1 MPTRQDRPVDSAVC
15 DDDGRGGAQNPSGRT
30 PDSHENALSELLT
43 QLAKDNSTLRGIQFE
58 SIVRFWLQADPVYA
72 PQVGR
77 IWRWEQWPGADGP
90 DMGVDLVVETV
101 TGALWAVQCKGYAAT
116 SSVTKAGIDS
126 FLSASATGEF
136 ARRLLVMSTDQL
148 ARNAHRAVLK
158 QSTPVT
164 VVGLAQLEAS
174 PVRWPK
180 TLAALHVADPAA
192 SLRSARRALRE
203 HQLTAV
209 DDVVVELD
217 RQLAL
222 GGSARACLVMA
233 CGSGKTLTCHG
244 IAERIGARRTLVL
257 VPSLALMS
265 QTLREWSAQSTG
277 HIHPIA
283 VCSDDTVAKAAG
295 DDADISAAELAIPV
309 LTDVRELA
317 ARIQAAASDAR
328 PLVVFSTYHSSPAV
342 AEAQRLLAAAG
353 APAPFD
359 LAVADEAHYLAGRCP
374 PAFST
379 ILDDDRIT
387 ATRRVFATA
396 TPKVVHPWVAARAKQ
411 SDLSVTS
418 MSDKAI
424 FGPVAHRLSFAE
436 AIDLKLLAEYQVLV
450 LGVDPDDTADNAA
463 AALSDRHFVDAAG
476 RIVDA
481 TAFAALVATG
491 RAFRERNVRTAL
503 SFHTTVFRA
512 REFASLLGD
521 LDAIAPAASPGPI
534 NAAHVSGAMPSS
546 QRARLIR
553 QLAAT
558 GTPDGAERA
567 LLANARCLTAGV
579 DLPELD
585 AVVFADPRRSTIEI
599 VQAVGRALRRTTGK
613 DCGLIVLPVVLRADD
628 DPETVLSSSAFDA
641 VWQVIA
647 ALRDHDERLAE
658 ELDDLRTALGRDR
671 KIARGSVGRLIID
684 LPFWSS
690 SELAEQLR
698 IRAVE
703 VTSSGFYE
711 GLGRLQSYA
720 REYGSARVRTDYV
733 TADGF
738 NLGAWVARVR
748 GEHRAGRM
756 SSVRAAKLQALP
768 GWVWDTREA
777 DYAAG
782 LGALVE
788 YVAEFGDTR
797 IRTDYVTGDGF
808 PLGQW
813 VQVRRFDRKIGRLSS
828 ERIAQLEG
836 LPGWLWN
843 VQGSRYD
850 AGYEALLAFVAEQ
863 GHARVPA
870 RHVTAEGYQLGAWVS
885 KRREGRKRNRLS
897 AKQVAQ
903 LEELP
908 GWRWEVF
915 DEGFEMGL
923 AVLMAY
929 AHDHGHTRVPS
940 SYVTADGFKLGQWVV
955 VRRQDK
961 TNGNL
966 SDSRAAQLEALPGW
980 SWHVRNERFE
990 RNLAALASYVA
1001 ENGDARV
1008 RLDHVTPDGL
1018 ELGKWITKQQ
1028 SAYKANR
1035 LTQERIAALEA
1046 FPGWAWS
1053 RHQAMFDEGLTA
1065 LRSYVNV
1072 YGSACVPQGYV
1083 AADGFALGT
1092 WVHGRRQDYKK
1103 GVLSDERAAQLQ
1115 SMPGWRWTLQH
1126 ETRAASFN
1134 DGMTALL
1141 SFVAEYHHARVP
1153 AAHVSEGGFR
1163 LGAWVSKRRAQYKR
1177 GDLPPDHIRTL
1188 EALPGWRWDARR
1200 DHS

>member
-1 MPTRQDRPVDSAVC
+1 MPIRRDRPVDAALC
-15 DDDGRGGAQNPSGRT
+15 DDEGRGGAQYPSGQT
-30 PDSHENALSELLT
+30 PDSHGNALSELLT
-43 QLAKDNSTLRGIQFE
+43 QLAEDNSTLRGIQFE

-72 PQVGR
+72 PQVAR

-116 SSVTKAGIDS
+116 SSVTKASIDS
-126 FLSASATGEF
+126 FLSASAAGEF
-136 ARRLLVMSTDQL
+136 AQRLLVMSTDQL
-148 ARNAHRAVLK
+148 ARNARRTVLK
-158 QSTPVT
+158 QSTPIA

-174 PVRWPK
+174 PVRWPR

-203 HQLTAV
+203 HQLKAV
-209 DDVVVELD
+209 DDVVVELG
-217 RQLAL
+217 RQLAS

-265 QTLREWSAQSTG
+265 QTLKEWSAQSTG

-283 VCSDDTVAKAAG
+283 VCSDDTVAKAVS

-309 LTDVRELA
+309 LTDVRELT
-317 ARIQAAASDAR
+317 ARIQAAASNAR

-353 APAPFD
+353 TPAPFD

-379 ILDDDRIT
+379 ILDGDRIT

-396 TPKVVHPWVAARAKQ
+396 TPKVVHPHVAARAKQ
-411 SDLSVTS
+411 MDLPVTS
-418 MSDKAI
+418 MSDKAV

-436 AIDLKLLAEYQVLV
+436 AIELKLLADYQVLV
-450 LGVDPDDTADNAA
+450 LGVDPDETADNAA
-463 AALSDRHFVDAAG
+463 AALSNGHLVDVAG
-476 RIVDA
+476 RTVDA

-491 RAFRERNVRTAL
+491 RVFRERNVRTAL
-503 SFHTTVFRA
+503 SFHTTVSRA
-512 REFASLLGD
+512 REFVSLLGH
-521 LDAIAPAASPGPI
+521 LDTVAPAASPGPI

-553 QLAAT
+553 HLAAT

-599 VQAVGRALRRTTGK
+599 VQAVGRALRRTSEK
-613 DCGLIVLPVVLRADD
+613 DRGLIVLPVVLRRGD
-628 DPETVLSSSAFDA
+628 DPDTVLSSSAFDA
-641 VWQVIA
+641 VWQVVA

-658 ELDDLRTALGRDR
+658 ELDELRTALGRDQ
-671 KIARGSVGRLIID
+671 KIPRGSVGRLIID

-690 SELAEQLR
+690 SELADQLR
-698 IRAVE
+698 IRAIE
-703 VTSSGFYE
+703 LTSSGFYE
-711 GLGRLQSYA
+711 GLGRLQSHA
-720 REYGSARVRTDYV
+720 REYGSARVRQSYV

-738 NLGAWVARVR
+738 NLGAWATRVR

-756 SSVRAAKLQALP
+756 SSVRAEALEALP

-788 YVAEFGDTR
+788 YVAEFGDAR
-797 IRTDYVTGDGF
+797 VRTDYVTGDGF

-813 VQVRRFDRKIGRLSS
+813 VQVRRLDRKIGRLSS

-843 VQGSRYD
+843 VQDSHYD

-870 RHVTAEGYQLGAWVS
+870 RYVTAKGHHLGLWVS

-915 DEGFEMGL
+915 DEGFEAGL
-923 AVLMAY
+923 AALTAY
-929 AHDHGHTRVPS
+929 AHDHGHTRVQT
-940 SYVTADGFKLGQWVV
+940 SYITADGFKLGQWVA

-961 TNGNL
+961 TNGKL
-966 SDSRAAQLEALPGW
+966 SDSRAEHLEALPGW
-980 SWHVRNERFE
+980 SWHTRNERFD

-1008 RLDHVTPDGL
+1008 HVDHVTPDGL

-1028 SAYKANR
+1028 SAYKADR
-1035 LTQERIAALEA
+1035 LAQERIAALEA
-1046 FPGWAWS
+1046 IPGWAWS
-1053 RHQAMFDEGLTA
+1053 RHQARFDEGLTA
-1065 LRSYVNV
+1065 LRSYVEI
-1072 YGSACVPQGYV
+1072 YGSTCVPQGYV

-1092 WVHGRRQDYKK
+1092 WVNGRRQDYKK
-1103 GVLSDERAAQLQ
+1103 GVLSDERAAQLE
-1115 SMPGWRWTLQH
+1115 SMPGWRWTLQR

-1134 DGMTALL
+1134 DGMAALL

-1153 AAHVSEGGFR
+1153 VVHVNEGGFR
-1163 LGAWVSKRRAQYKR
+1163 LGAWVSRRRVQYKS

-1188 EALPGWRWDARR
+1188 EALPGWCWDAGRN
-1200 DHS
+1200 HS